1 MESKLAVQLFTVRDL
16 FAQDSKKT
24 LQAVKDIGY
33 SAVEFG
39 GLGHWKAEDIRAQLD
54 EIGLKAVGAHM
65 LVERLE
71 NELSTVITE
80 AKTLGLEYVTCPW
93 LPPERRNAEDYR
105 NLVPILKNAAEA
117 CNSNGFTFCYH
128 HHDFELA
135 PVFGSTTA
143 LEFLAQEL
151 DSSLLKLEIDVYWAA
166 VAGLNPVAFL
176 EQYAGRVPL
185 VHLKDMTKDSA
196 RTFAE
201 VGTGS
206 LDIAGILE
214 TAKRIGVAWGIVE
227 QDVCQRPPLES
238 LEISFNTLKKLGM
251 G

>member
-16 FAQDSKKT
+16 FTQNSKTT

-39 GLGHWKAEDIRAQLD
+39 GLGDWKAADIRAELD
-54 EIGLKAVGAHM
+54 EIGLQAVGAHM

-71 NELSTVITE
+71 HELPTVIEE
-80 AKTLGLEYVTCPW
+80 AKTLGLEYITCPW
-93 LPPERRNAEDYR
+93 LPPERRNAQDYR
-105 NLVPILKNAAEA
+105 DLVPILKNAAEA
-117 CNSNGFTFCYH
+117 ANANGFTFCYH
-128 HHDFELA
+128 HHDFELL
-135 PVFGSTTA
+135 PTFGSTTA

-151 DSSLLKLEIDVYWAA
+151 DSSLVKFEIDVYWAA
-166 VAGLNPVAFL
+166 AANLNPIAFL
-176 EQYAGRVPL
+176 EQYAGRAPL
-185 VHLKDMTKDSA
+185 VHFKDMTNDSA

-206 LDIAGILE
+206 LDIASILE
-214 TAKRIGVAWGIVE
+214 TAKRIGVKWGIVE
-227 QDVCQRPPLES
+227 QDICQRPTLES
-238 LEISFNTLKKLGM
+238 LEISFKNLQKLGM